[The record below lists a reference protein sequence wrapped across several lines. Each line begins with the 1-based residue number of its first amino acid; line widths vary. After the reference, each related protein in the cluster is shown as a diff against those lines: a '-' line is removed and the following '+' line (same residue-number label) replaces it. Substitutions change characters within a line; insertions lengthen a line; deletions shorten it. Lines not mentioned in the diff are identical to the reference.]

1 MADADADALEGS
13 PTTTTPGIM
22 NLESHPWTMPE
33 MVPWIGLVRCE
44 RSVPVLLSARRST
57 SICCPSSIWQHA
69 SMPRTGNAAGA
80 ASALPLLT
88 AGPAWPLLLLGWICM
103 DQIQP
108 PRFRSSTPWLG
119 RAATSPRPSTSPK
132 PAWSRLVRSGL
143 LLVCPARIVFEASV
157 VPVCHTLASWRVLA
171 CSCSSPVPWR
181 PRKVGSRCCSL

>member
-1 MADADADALEGS
+1 MVHTHTQYADFDRDWNSVIIAPQVPLMADADADALGGS

-33 MVPWIGLVRCE
+33 MIPWIDLVQCE
-44 RSVPVLLSARRST
+44 CSVPVLLSARRST

-69 SMPRTGNAAGA
+69 SMPRTGNAVGA

-88 AGPAWPLLLLGWICM
+88 AGPVRPLLLLGWICM

-108 PRFRSSTPWLG
+108 PRFRCSTPWLG
-119 RAATSPRPSTSPK
+119 RAATSPTPSASPK

-143 LLVCPARIVFEASV
+143 CLVCPARIVFEASSQHV
-157 VPVCHTLASWRVLA
+157 TH
-171 CSCSSPVPWR
+171 
-181 PRKVGSRCCSL
+181 

>member
-1 MADADADALEGS
+1 M
-13 PTTTTPGIM
+13 I
-22 NLESHPWTMPE
+22 
-33 MVPWIGLVRCE
+33 PWIGLVRCE
-44 RSVPVLLSARRST
+44 RSVPMLLSARRST

-88 AGPAWPLLLLGWICM
+88 ADPVWPLLLLGWICM

-143 LLVCPARIVFEASV
+143 LLVCPARIMFEASV
-157 VPVCHTLASWRVLA
+157 VPVCHTLAELEGTGLLLFVSCALAPPKSWVTLLRLIDLT
-171 CSCSSPVPWR
+171 SLISLPL
-181 PRKVGSRCCSL
+181 PR